1 MIEVGEKPEAELV
14 GFVRGW
20 FTLLARGEWER
31 ALAAIDEPHSSGGR
45 WTKDRL
51 MEVLHDVFGP
61 STRFGAE
68 HGAAR
73 FSDPEVATGTAHY
86 SFGRLDA
93 GGFWVDHDV
102 PLNGVFS
109 DLTAQFEFLP
119 RPGGFAVLLHDLHV
133 L

>member
-1 MIEVGEKPEAELV
+1 MIEVRGDPEAQLV

-20 FTLLARGEWER
+20 FGLLAGGQWEQ
-31 ALAAIDEPHSSGGR
+31 AMAAIDEPPSSGVP

-51 MEVLHDVFGP
+51 VELLHDVFAPG
-61 STRFGAE
+61 TRFGAE
-68 HGAAR
+68 HGAPR
-73 FSDPEVATGTAHY
+73 FSDPDVATGTAHS

-93 GGFWVDHDV
+93 GGFWVNHDV

-119 RPGGFAVLLHDLHV
+119 RPGGLAVVLHDLHV
-133 L
+133 M